1 MVGQLVYC
9 VLDLATFEINHV
21 FGSLGFWTLAPL
33 RYAAKFD
40 PFLSLDCARVEG
52 VGAPSGN
59 HLSTHLSYLQLLA
72 VSDLCVVCGC
82 ALLYG
87 LPLPSFPDVWSLYYE
102 KRIFPIIL
110 PYLLPTVQV

>member
-1 MVGQLVYC
+1 MVRLHGQCSQYIRFAHYRSC
-9 VLDLATFEINHV
+9 C
-21 FGSLGFWTLAPL
+21 SL
-33 RYAAKFD
+33 K
-40 PFLSLDCARVEG
+40 
-52 VGAPSGN
+52 
-59 HLSTHLSYLQLLA
+59 LQLLA

-87 LPLPSFPDVWSLYYE
+87 LPLPSFPDLWSLYYD